1 MRALVKFLG
10 VTLLALLVA
19 AYIGVGLS
27 RISFNV
33 DILRLLPTHLKQ
45 VEGLSLFLK
54 NFALP
59 DELIV
64 TIDAAEPEQAKAAAD
79 AIAIALQGRPDLVKL
94 SFSTSLRKKY
104 AKSRSSLRPIRP
116 PTPSKKP

>member
-1 MRALVKFLG
+1 MMKPKKAFAAAFFSLLLG
-10 VTLLALLVA
+10 LLVWEG
-19 AYIGVGLS
+19 IS

-59 DELIV
+59 EELIITV
-64 TIDAAEPEQAKAAAD
+64 EGSTPEQAEHAAGEMAMM
-79 AIAIALQGRPDLVKL
+79 LSQRPNL
-94 SFSTSLRKKY
+94 
-104 AKSRSSLRPIRP
+104 A
-116 PTPSKKP
+116 